1 MRGRVSA
8 VVLST
13 ACAAMIF
20 GSTAAAAASAPAPSP
35 AATSA
40 ASPWLTLSQMNSTG
54 AAALGSAAV
63 AAQPADYPPPAPGL
77 RVTDRDV
84 IPWPVLGF
92 WLVVIAAMIVIAM
105 QNDNDHHNGQVIS
118 PA

>member
-20 GSTAAAAASAPAPSP
+20 GSTAAAAAPAPAP
-35 AATSA
+35 ATSSA
-40 ASPWLTLSQMNSTG
+40 ANPWLTLSQMNSTG

-92 WLVVIAAMIVIAM
+92 WLVVIAAMIIIAM
-105 QNDNDHHNGQVIS
+105 QNDNNTSNGQVIS